1 MTSWTLRGTGH
12 VTLRAKD
19 DVILPDLGM
28 KTVAKFVENIV
39 KLQILKVFGSHL
51 NIIQIWCYFSDA
63 YKHDIPDGKYPF
75 VVKYDDDNFGV
86 VVK

>member
-1 MTSWTLRGTGH
+1 
-12 VTLRAKD
+12 VTLRAED

-51 NIIQIWCYFSDA
+51 NII
-63 YKHDIPDGKYPF
+63 
-75 VVKYDDDNFGV
+75 
-86 VVK
+86 